1 MRATKTSSGVWSV
14 RVCGL
19 VVFGLVVATGLL
31 GVCEGAGQGKDT
43 PQKSFATPEKA
54 VEALGVA
61 YQKGD
66 RQTMAAILGDTGW
79 RLVFSGDPVIDR
91 YERAWFLSLYREGHE
106 VDPESESRAVL
117 TLGKDGQPYPI
128 PIVKTGAHWRFD
140 SSEGHEDLL
149 SRRMS
154 KNELSALNVVVA
166 FVAAQRAYHQAPQ
179 RGDGVKEY
187 AQKFKSTP
195 GQHDG
200 LYWEEPVGQAA
211 GPLAGLAD
219 LAGKEGYRPA
229 QAGEPRIYRGYLYKP
244 LTAQGPQAPGGAR
257 DYVVNGRMTAGF
269 ALVAFPI
276 RYGISGV
283 LTFLVNQDGV
293 VYQKD
298 LGPKTV
304 EVGRSMTRFD
314 PDSTWTKGQAN

>member
-1 MRATKTSSGVWSV
+1 M
-14 RVCGL
+14 
-19 VVFGLVVATGLL
+19 
-31 GVCEGAGQGKDT
+31 
-43 PQKSFATPEKA
+43 
-54 VEALGVA
+54 
-61 YQKGD
+61 
-66 RQTMAAILGDTGW
+66 
-79 RLVFSGDPVIDR
+79 FSGDPVIDR
-91 YERAWFLSLYREGHE
+91 HERAWFLSLYREGNE
-106 VDPESESRAVL
+106 VDPKGESRAVL
-117 TLGKDGQPYPI
+117 NLGKDEQPYPI
-128 PIVKTGAHWRFD
+128 PLVQVGAEWRFD
-140 SSEGHEDLL
+140 PSEGHEDLL
-149 SRRMS
+149 SRRMG

-166 FVAAQRAYHQAPQ
+166 FVEAQREYHKQPQ
-179 RGDGVKEY
+179 RGDAIQEY
-187 AQKFKSTP
+187 AQKLKSTP

-200 LYWEEPVGQAA
+200 LYWEGSAGKGA

-229 QAGEPRIYRGYLYKP
+229 KAGEPRIYRGYVYKP

-257 DYVVNGRMTAGF
+257 EYIVNGRMTAGF

-293 VYQKD
+293 VYQND

-314 PDSTWTKGQAN
+314 PDTTWTKGQAN